1 MLWQRCYNQR
11 QNLLVYRNFSLDAAE
26 KYSPLTANMTD
37 TLLYFIISRCA
48 TFTRREIT
56 HNKRVTVRETCSC
69 GKRASPLDANL
80 MDIIHTSG
88 ANDDRL
94 YRGALS

>member
-37 TLLYFIISRCA
+37 TLLYFIISRLCN
-48 TFTRREIT
+48 FHQTRNYSQQMGDSPRDMLL
-56 HNKRVTVRETCSC
+56 RETRKSS
-69 GKRASPLDANL
+69 R
-80 MDIIHTSG
+80 
-88 ANDDRL
+88 
-94 YRGALS
+94 